1 MIIPMP
7 AMGATGGPPS
17 AYAQAPVGEVR
28 PAPPE
33 STLLVRIVLFLD
45 IMGAFL
51 MAIMIAVGYFGIR
64 EEINIQLL
72 CYWGMMCLI
81 NGAFDLVKLIDVL
94 VKNRMPLFSSKAS
107 SEYNVANGL
116 ALAIPVATLMGV
128 PLAWWLFQDY
138 ASGGEPSP
146 LPGPGPGYRDREGEG
161 RYTERSSLLG
171 GASAASFTAFEGEAD
186 DSEPPDTTPRA
197 PA

>member
-1 MIIPMP
+1 
-7 AMGATGGPPS
+7 MGAMGGPPS
-17 AYAQAPVGEVR
+17 AYALSRR
-28 PAPPE
+28 PWVKFVLLLQ
-33 STLLVRIVLFLD
+33 SLLCLVRIVLFLD

-107 SEYNVANGL
+107 SEYNIANGL

-138 ASGGEPSP
+138 SSGGEPSP
-146 LPGPGPGYRDREGEG
+146 LPGPGPGYRSDREGEA

-171 GASAASFTAFEGEAD
+171 AGTSFTAFEGEGRRLGA
-186 DSEPPDTTPRA
+186 T
-197 PA
+197 